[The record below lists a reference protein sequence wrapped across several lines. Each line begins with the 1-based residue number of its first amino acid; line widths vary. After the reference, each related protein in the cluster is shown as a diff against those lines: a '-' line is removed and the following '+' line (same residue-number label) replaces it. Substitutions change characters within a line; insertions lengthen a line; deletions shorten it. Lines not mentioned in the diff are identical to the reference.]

1 MSNLKSYR
9 VTAAW
14 FNDAEV
20 TLEVNL
26 DVLTPALAAEI
37 NNFWSGANERLQ
49 AEDDDIV
56 RTVVRMFG
64 GAAIRHFME
73 DGGASFGPCP
83 WGDRQ
88 MTTEVLK
95 AQVEGWPDIDGLG
108 ILISAAEV
116 SAVEYHDVTLEVAP

>member
-1 MSNLKSYR
+1 MSARKSNYR
-9 VTAAW
+9 VSADL
-14 FNDAEV
+14 FGIAEV
-20 TLEVNL
+20 TLEVDL

-37 NNFWSGANERLQ
+37 NNFWSGAKERLQ
-49 AEDDDIV
+49 AEDGDVV

-64 GAAIRHFME
+64 EAAIRHFMA

-88 MTTEVLK
+88 MTAEVLK

-108 ILISAAEV
+108 IGITAAEV
-116 SAVEYHDVTLEVAP
+116 SAVEYHDVTLEAV